1 MFVVG
6 GSSLWRY
13 ELQGL
18 LGIGCDTDTGADFP
32 ECWRGFINLDVDMG
46 VFEQGDGNA
55 EATNA
60 STDDSDTER
69 FGRGGRW

>member
-18 LGIGCDTDTGADFP
+18 LGIGCDADTDFP

-46 VFEQGDGNA
+46 VFKQGDGDA
-55 EATNA
+55 EATDA
-60 STDDSDTER
+60 STDDRNTET
-69 FGRGGRW
+69 FGGDGRW